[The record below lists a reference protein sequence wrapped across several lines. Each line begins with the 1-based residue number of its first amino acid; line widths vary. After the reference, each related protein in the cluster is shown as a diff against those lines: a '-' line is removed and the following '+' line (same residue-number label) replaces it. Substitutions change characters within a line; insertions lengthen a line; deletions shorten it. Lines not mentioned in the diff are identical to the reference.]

1 MTYLIG
7 ITGRARS
14 GKDTAAN
21 ILVKWHDYS
30 QTAFAEPLKRMAA
43 ILCNEP
49 ESLFHDDAAKE
60 SVCRLHGKTRRQ
72 ILQLLGT
79 ECVKPYFG
87 EGVWVRHLFDRLDK
101 GLYGQRVVIT
111 DVRFDAE
118 ADAILE
124 AGGYILEIRRSATG
138 LTGDAAAHRSEA
150 GISPDKVDFT
160 IINDGTI
167 SDLAAELAKVAAFVG
182 RPE

>member
-21 ILVKWHDYS
+21 ILVKRYGYS

-43 ILCNEP
+43 IFCNEP
-49 ESLFHDDAAKE
+49 EALLHDDVDKE
-60 SVCRLHGKTRRQ
+60 SVCHLHGKTRRQ

-79 ECVKPYFG
+79 ECVKPHFG
-87 EGVWVRHLFDRLDK
+87 EDVWVRHLFERLNS
-101 GLYGQRVVIT
+101 GVYGPRVVIT

-118 ADAILE
+118 ADAIQE
-124 AGGYILEIRRSATG
+124 AGGYLLHIER
-138 LTGDAAAHRSEA
+138 DAAGLSGAAASHKSEA
-150 GISPDKVDFT
+150 GINPDKVDFY
-160 IINDGTI
+160 IANNGT
-167 SDLAAELAKVAAFVG
+167 LGELAHELEKITLFMGSG
-182 RPE
+182 R